1 MSFRLIIPVVMF
13 VAGASDTSIPVA
25 WPRFAPR
32 TVDDSVT
39 LVTLGTGVPVPDPR
53 AAGPATAVVVGS
65 RVFLFDAGSGV
76 ERQLN
81 AAKLPIDGVEAVFFT
96 HLHSD
101 HVLGYPDLI
110 FTSWVFG
117 RRTPLRAFGPPG
129 LKAMT
134 DHLIAAFA
142 EDISVRTTGP
152 ERAIP
157 GGYRVNV
164 KEVRSGIVYDSA
176 GVRVRAFMVPHSN
189 WKVALGYRIEARG
202 KSIVI
207 SGDTRPSEAIS
218 RAAEG
223 ADILVHEVYAAAKV
237 EPEKM
242 PGGSDWPRY
251 LASAHT
257 SDVEIGAIAARAKP
271 KMVVLTHIVRLGAT
285 DGEMIAAVKSKGYT
299 GKVAVAHDLD
309 RF

>member
-1 MSFRLIIPVVMF
+1 MKALVPLLVLLATDFERPRHSGLNGPVSS
-13 VAGASDTSIPVA
+13 ALE
-25 WPRFAPR
+25 
-32 TVDDSVT
+32 DSVS
-39 LVTLGTGVPVPDPR
+39 LIFLGTGTPVPNPR
-53 AAGPATAVVVGS
+53 AAGPATAVKVGS

-81 AAKLPIDGVEAVFFT
+81 AARLPIDGVEAVFFT

-117 RRTPLRAFGPPG
+117 RKAPLKSFGPPG

-134 DHLIAAFA
+134 DHFVAAFA
-142 EDISVRTTGP
+142 DDIAVRSAGL

-157 GGYRVNV
+157 NGYKVNV
-164 KEVRSGIVYDSA
+164 REVRSGIVYDSG
-176 GVRVRAFMVPHSN
+176 GVRITAIPVPHGS
-189 WKVALGYRIEARG
+189 WKFALGYRIDARG
-202 KSIVI
+202 QSIVI
-207 SGDTRPSEAIS
+207 SGDTRPSDALA
-218 RAAEG
+218 RAARG
-223 ADILVHEVYAAAKV
+223 VDVLVHEVYSAAQV

-242 PGGSDWPRY
+242 PGGGDWPRY

-257 SDVEIGAIAARAKP
+257 SDVEIGIIAANAKP
-271 KMVVLTHIVRLGAT
+271 KMVVLTHVISLGAT
-285 DGEMIAAVKSKGYT
+285 DESMIAAVRSKGYT
-299 GKVAVAHDLD
+299 GRVAVAHDLD